1 MSTKRFTNL
10 MQRKDT
16 LAAAHKVLDYSVE
29 EWYVYWR
36 DNFKATTVKKGT
48 IDSYN
53 NVFYYYI
60 KPFLGHYKINQITS
74 REIQGFY
81 NEMARNDYSKST
93 ISLIHALMTN
103 MFRHAY
109 RLELME
115 KNPIDLIVLPR
126 GRQKQDRRA
135 LSKEEQDLLLR
146 YLKGNDIET
155 LVIFALSTG
164 MRIGEIIGLTWE
176 NIDFEKNEVHIREIL
191 KKDRNGNFYKDLPK
205 TSKSIRT
212 IPLLPQIIERLN
224 EHKKFQNKRRDLGRF
239 QKERKD
245 LGDLVFMKADGSPY
259 TDLYLCRQLKHIV
272 MEINEDGIPFPD
284 LTPHCL
290 RHTFATR
297 ALENGISAK
306 VVQELLGHSSVTLTL
321 DLYTHVM
328 EQTKTQEMQKM
339 SALF

>member
-1 MSTKRFTNL
+1 MSTKRFASL
-10 MQRKDT
+10 MQGRDT
-16 LAAAHKVLDYSVE
+16 VAAAHKLQDYSVE
-29 EWYVYWR
+29 EWYIYWR

-60 KPFLGHYKINQITS
+60 KPFLGHYKLNQICS

-81 NEMARNDYSKST
+81 NELARNDYSKST
-93 ISLIHALMTN
+93 ITLIHALMTN

-109 RLELME
+109 RLELIE
-115 KNPIDLIVLPR
+115 KNPIDLIILPR
-126 GRQKQDRRA
+126 GRQKQERRA
-135 LSKEEQDLLLR
+135 LEKEEQELLLR

-191 KKDRNGNFYKDLPK
+191 KKGRNGDFYKDLPK

-212 IPLLPQIIERLN
+212 IPLLPQISSRLR
-224 EHKKFQNKRRDLGRF
+224 EHKRYQENRRRLGRIK
-239 QKERKD
+239 KERKD
-245 LGDLVFMKADGSPY
+245 LGNLVFMKTDGSPY

-272 MEINEDGIPFPD
+272 TEINEGSAPGRGFR
-284 LTPHCL
+284 PH
-290 RHTFATR
+290 
-297 ALENGISAK
+297 
-306 VVQELLGHSSVTLTL
+306 
-321 DLYTHVM
+321 
-328 EQTKTQEMQKM
+328 
-339 SALF
+339 